1 MTTYSDL
8 VWKIGSESAVESAE
22 PAVWTNISWACKYV
36 LEKMDDEG
44 YRAES
49 TVEDHEL
56 PRVRQLVLKLFQ
68 RSLSHKRYELR
79 NYPGP
84 GLEEFCQGLDDTLTI
99 KMGRITSK
107 T

>member
-8 VWKIGSESAVESAE
+8 VWKIGREIARESAE
-22 PAVWTNISWACKYV
+22 PDVWTNISWACNYV
-36 LEKMDDEG
+36 LEKLDNEG

-56 PRVRQLVLKLFQ
+56 PRVRQLVLQLFQ
-68 RSLSHKRYELR
+68 RALSHKRYELR

>member
-22 PAVWTNISWACKYV
+22 PAVWTNISWACNHV
-36 LEKMDDEG
+36 LEKLNDENHCV
-44 YRAES
+44 ES
-49 TVEDHEL
+49 TVEAHEL
-56 PRVRQLVLKLFQ
+56 PKVRQLVLKLFQ
-68 RSLSHKRYELR
+68 RALSHKLYELR

-99 KMGRITSK
+99 KMGRNTSK